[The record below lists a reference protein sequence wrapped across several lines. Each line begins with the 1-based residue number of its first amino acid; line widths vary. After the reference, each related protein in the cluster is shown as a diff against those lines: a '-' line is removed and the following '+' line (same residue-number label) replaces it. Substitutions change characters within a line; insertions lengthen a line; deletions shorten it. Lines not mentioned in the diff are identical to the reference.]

1 MALTEKQKADLKKL
15 AKEISEMNDKAKE
28 IKKNS

>member
-1 MALTEKQKADLKKL
+1 MALTDKQKADLKKL
-15 AKEISEMNDKAKE
+15 AKDISKMNDKAKK

>member
-1 MALTEKQKADLKKL
+1 MALTPEQKKQLDKL
-15 AKEISEMNDKAKE
+15 AKEVKQMNDKAKE

>member
-1 MALTEKQKADLKKL
+1 MALTSEQKKQLAKL
-15 AKEISEMNDKAKE
+15 ASDINKMNDKAKE

>member
-1 MALTEKQKADLKKL
+1 MALTDKQKADVKKI
-15 AKEISEMNDKAKE
+15 AKEVKQMNDKAKE